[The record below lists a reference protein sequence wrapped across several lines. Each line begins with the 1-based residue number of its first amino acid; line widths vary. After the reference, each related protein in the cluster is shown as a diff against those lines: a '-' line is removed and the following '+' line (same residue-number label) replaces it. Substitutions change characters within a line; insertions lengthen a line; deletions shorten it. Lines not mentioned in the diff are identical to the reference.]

1 VTAPDSETQASSPR
15 PEVRRVPAPGAPG
28 GPGAAGG
35 PGEGKVLLALALAL
49 GLLRF
54 VRLGEWSLWFD
65 EVATWTDVHHGLAGG
80 QINNPLGYWTISAV
94 AGLFGGPPDELS
106 LRLAPAIVGWAVVP
120 LTWWVFRP
128 LFGGRVAAAAALLVS
143 VSTWQ
148 VGWSQTAR
156 FYTMAQAVSLV
167 GSGLTLQG
175 YARGSVPRT
184 ILGLVIATASFF
196 FHPSG
201 LLMVPALVAAPWVV
215 SWFGFSFRSA
225 RKPAYALL
233 ACSIVAVVVAFPT
246 ALETWNWYSLQK
258 GHRGGLFERLPWVL
272 HYVKT
277 TGFYVTPVL
286 GIAGFVGA
294 WFAWRRRSALQ
305 LCAVGVALLGLFAAL
320 VASLFVRISAQYV
333 FVALPWLCLLA
344 SLPLARE
351 ASADASEQ
359 EEKAGSPTALS
370 LGRMRA
376 AWVLVLV
383 VPALVSTG
391 LYLTVRRGERPA
403 WRDAYQYVWNERG
416 PGDLVLGMEASV
428 GEFYVAP
435 NETALRETRHVAW
448 LDKFRALRPERW
460 ARHPRRTWYVI
471 NPEQLLGWKPEEAE
485 ALRRHLREEC
495 RLVKSFPL
503 YVESRDLS
511 VWVFVRA

>member
-1 VTAPDSETQASSPR
+1 V
-15 PEVRRVPAPGAPG
+15 
-28 GPGAAGG
+28 
-35 PGEGKVLLALALAL
+35 L

-65 EVATWTDVHHGLAGG
+65 EVATWSDVHHGLAGG
-80 QINNPLGYWTISAV
+80 QINNPLGYWAISAV
-94 AGLFGGPPDELS
+94 AGLFGGPPDELA
-106 LRLAPAIVGWAVVP
+106 LRLGPAVVGWAVIP
-120 LTWWVFRP
+120 LTWFVFRP

-156 FYTMAQAVSLV
+156 FYTMAQAVSLA
-167 GSGLTLQG
+167 GTGLALHG
-175 YARGSVPRT
+175 YARGSILRT
-184 ILGLVIATASFF
+184 ILGLVVATTSFY

-201 LLMVPALVAAPWVV
+201 LLMVPALVAAPWFV
-215 SWFGFSFRSA
+215 SGGGVPFREA

-246 ALETWNWYSLQK
+246 ALETWNFYSGQK
-258 GHRGGLFERLPWVL
+258 GHTGGLVERLPWLL

-286 GIAGFVGA
+286 GIAALVGT
-294 WFAWRRRSALQ
+294 WFAWRTRNPLQ
-305 LCAVGVALLGLFAAL
+305 LCAAAIPMLALVAAL
-320 VASLFVRISAQYV
+320 VASAFVRISAQYV
-333 FVALPWLCLLA
+333 FVSLPWLCLLA
-344 SLPLARE
+344 SLPLARQRE
-351 ASADASEQ
+351 ERSSPVSPVSPASAI
-359 EEKAGSPTALS
+359 
-370 LGRMRA
+370 GRLHA
-376 AWVLVLV
+376 AWIVVLA

-391 LYLTVRRGERPA
+391 LYMTVRRGERPP

-428 GEFYVAP
+428 GEFYIAP
-435 NETALRETRHVAW
+435 NETELRETRHVAW
-448 LDKFRALRPERW
+448 LDKYRALRPERW

-471 NPEQLLGWKPEEAE
+471 NPEQLVGWKPEEAE
-485 ALRRHLREEC
+485 ALRTHLREEC